1 MHISKA
7 KAAERALELAT
18 TFMQELGIASG
29 DWALGHAIPD
39 PIDPCRKG
47 RKIATKWIVT
57 VQYFQSGAML
67 DGSALLQINLSEN
80 SVVFIE
86 SP

>member
-18 TFMQELGIASG
+18 AFMRKQDTRGW
-29 DWALGHAIPD
+29 DWALGHAIPHSF
-39 PIDPCRKG
+39 DPCHNEH
-47 RKIATKWIVT
+47 KIATKWIVT
-57 VQYFQSGAML
+57 VQYSKRGTMI
-67 DGSALLQINLSEN
+67 DGPAILQINLIDN

-86 SP
+86 SC